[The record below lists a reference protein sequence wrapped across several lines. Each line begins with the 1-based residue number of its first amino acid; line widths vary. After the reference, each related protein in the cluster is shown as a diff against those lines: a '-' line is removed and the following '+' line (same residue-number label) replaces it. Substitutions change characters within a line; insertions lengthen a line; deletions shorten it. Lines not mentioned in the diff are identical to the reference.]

1 MISECRL
8 RTTAWRQVTKEPDAP
23 HATDRRIRQH
33 GEFYS
38 LTPELL
44 AEACWRLGW
53 LGWVYAGGSIV
64 THYGRWVLFAWTGS
78 GDWGLHLPDV
88 FSLAAVALGI
98 AVYIVSRRG
107 LLSPQRLLDLGL
119 VFQVAGAFGIAAK
132 EFWGGV
138 PLTPDRSFLLLP
150 AECVWIIVYPLV
162 VPNTPNK
169 VLVASLLAASMGPAA
184 LALSTVV
191 SGTPIHHP
199 LVFATYFLVTNYL
212 AAIVAY
218 VVARIVHRFS
228 IRLKH
233 ARDIGSYELI
243 EEIGRGGMGEVWRAR
258 HRLLARP
265 AAIKLIRRGM
275 LGANEDAREAVVRR
289 FAREAHDTAALNS
302 IHTVDVHDFGV
313 TEEGDFYYAMELL
326 DGLSLEQ
333 LVRRFGPIP
342 PARAVYL
349 LTQVCHSL
357 GEAHARGL
365 VHRDVKPSNIFV
377 CRLGPDDDFVKV
389 LDFGLVKHGQA
400 AATVTALTEGGTT
413 AGTPEYMA
421 PEIALGRADV
431 DERADIYSLG
441 CVAYYLLTGHTVFSA
456 DSSVAMALA
465 HVQEKP
471 VPPSVRSGF
480 QIPAALEAL
489 ILDCLAKERV
499 ARPASAVVLG
509 NRLAGIVL
517 QDGWT
522 QEAAHVWWDVHE
534 PLTRSGPA
542 TAAPQLPAEDP
553 CADGTNAQ
561 RHGETSADH
570 ELLMPPRPPGFRAGA
585 ASSSRG

>member
-1 MISECRL
+1 
-8 RTTAWRQVTKEPDAP
+8 V
-23 HATDRRIRQH
+23 
-33 GEFYS
+33 
-38 LTPELL
+38 L
-44 AEACWRLGW
+44 AAGW
-53 LGWVYAGGSIV
+53 LGCVYSGASIV
-64 THYGRWVLFAWTGS
+64 AHYGRWALLALTGS
-78 GDWGLHLPDV
+78 GDWSLHAPDI
-88 FSLAAVALGI
+88 FGLAAVALGI
-98 AVYIVSRRG
+98 AAYVVSRRG
-107 LLSPQRLLDLGL
+107 LLSPRRLLDLGL

-150 AECVWIIVYPLV
+150 AECVWIVVYPLV

-191 SGTPIHHP
+191 SGTPIHYP
-199 LVFATYFLVTNYL
+199 LAFATYFLVTNYL
-212 AAIVAY
+212 SAIVAY

-265 AAIKLIRRGM
+265 AAIKLIRRSL
-275 LGANEDAREAVVRR
+275 LGANEDAREALVRR

-333 LVRRFGPIP
+333 LVRRFGPIQ
-342 PARAVYL
+342 PARAAYL
-349 LTQVCHSL
+349 LRQVCHSL

-365 VHRDVKPSNIFV
+365 VHRDVKPSNICV

-400 AATVTALTEGGTT
+400 AATVTALTDGTT

-421 PEIALGRADV
+421 PEIALGHGDV
-431 DERADIYSLG
+431 DDRADIYSLG
-441 CVAYYLLTGHTVFSA
+441 CVAYYLLTGHPVFAA
-456 DSSVAMALA
+456 DTPVAMALA

-480 QIPAALEAL
+480 QIPAALEAP
-489 ILDCLAKERV
+489 ILDCLAKDPA
-499 ARPASAVVLG
+499 ARPASAGVLG
-509 NRLAGIVL
+509 DRLAGMVL
-517 QDGWT
+517 QDTWT
-522 QEAAHVWWDVHE
+522 QEAAHVWWDLHE
-534 PLTRSGPA
+534 PVTRSRSA
-542 TAAPQLPAEDP
+542 TAVAHAPAEDAS
-553 CADGTNAQ
+553 ADVRNTQRCGETTRITTNA
-561 RHGETSADH
+561 A
-570 ELLMPPRPPGFRAGA
+570 
-585 ASSSRG
+585 

>member
-1 MISECRL
+1 
-8 RTTAWRQVTKEPDAP
+8 VDAN
-23 HATDRRIRQH
+23 
-33 GEFYS
+33 GETFYS
-38 LTPELL
+38 LTPELM

-53 LGWVYAGGSIV
+53 LGCVYSGGSIV
-64 THYGRWVLFAWTGS
+64 AHYGRWALFAWTGS
-78 GDWGLHLPDV
+78 GDWGLHAPDV

-98 AVYIVSRRG
+98 AVYLVSRRG

-119 VFQVAGAFGIAAK
+119 VFQVAGAFGIAAT

-138 PLTPDRSFLLLP
+138 PLTPDRSLLLMP
-150 AECVWIIVYPLV
+150 AECVWIVVYPLV

-199 LVFATYFLVTNYL
+199 LAFATYFLVTNYL
-212 AAIVAY
+212 SAIVAY
-218 VVARIVHRFS
+218 VVARIVHRLS

-275 LGANEDAREAVVRR
+275 LGANEHAREAVVRR
-289 FAREAHDTAALNS
+289 FAREAHDTAVLKS
-302 IHTVDVHDFGV
+302 IHTVDVYDFGV

-326 DGLSLEQ
+326 NGLSLEE
-333 LVRRFGPIP
+333 LVRRCGPIQ

-349 LTQVCHSL
+349 LRQVCHSL

-400 AATVTALTEGGTT
+400 AATVTALTMEGTT
-413 AGTPEYMA
+413 AGTPAFMA
-421 PEIALGRADV
+421 PEIALGHGDV
-431 DERADIYSLG
+431 DDRADIYSLG
-441 CVAYYLLTGHTVFSA
+441 CVAYYLLTGHAVFSA
-456 DSSVAMALA
+456 DTPVAMALA
-465 HVQEKP
+465 HVQETP
-471 VPPSVRSGF
+471 VPPSVRSRF

-489 ILDCLAKERV
+489 ILECLAKDPA

-509 NRLAGIVL
+509 KRLAGTML
-517 QDGWT
+517 QETWT
-522 QEAAHVWWDVHE
+522 QEDAHMWWELHQPVN
-534 PLTRSGPA
+534 RSGSA
-542 TAAPQLPAEDP
+542 TAPAHATAED
-553 CADGTNAQ
+553 
-561 RHGETSADH
+561 TSADVTNARGRGETVADH
-570 ELLMPPRPPGFRAGA
+570 EPNA
-585 ASSSRG
+585 A

>member
-1 MISECRL
+1 MTDARTIADDRL
-8 RTTAWRQVTKEPDAP
+8 RTTAWRQVTKEPDAR
-23 HATDRRIRQH
+23 HATDRRLERH
-33 GEFYS
+33 DDSDGETFYS
-38 LTPELL
+38 LTPELM

-53 LGWVYAGGSIV
+53 LGCVYSGGSIV
-64 THYGRWVLFAWTGS
+64 AHYGRWALLAWTGS
-78 GDWGLHLPDV
+78 GDWGLHAPDV
-88 FSLAAVALGI
+88 FGLAAVALGM
-98 AVYIVSRRG
+98 AVYVVSRRG
-107 LLSPQRLLDLGL
+107 LLSPRRLLDLGL
-119 VFQVAGAFGIAAK
+119 VFQVAGAFGLAAT
-132 EFWGGV
+132 EFWGGA

-199 LVFATYFLVTNYL
+199 LAFATYFLVTNYL
-212 AAIVAY
+212 SAIVAY

-243 EEIGRGGMGEVWRAR
+243 EEIGRGGMGEVWRAS

-265 AAIKLIRRGM
+265 AAIKLIRRSL
-275 LGANEDAREAVVRR
+275 LGANEHARETLVRR
-289 FAREAHDTAALNS
+289 FAREAHDTATLNS
-302 IHTVDVHDFGV
+302 IHTVDVYDFGV

-333 LVRRFGPIP
+333 LGRRFGPIH

-349 LTQVCHSL
+349 LRQVCHSL

-400 AATVTALTEGGTT
+400 AATVTALTDGTT

-421 PEIALGRADV
+421 PEIALGRGDV
-431 DERADIYSLG
+431 DDRADIYSLG
-441 CVAYYLLTGHTVFSA
+441 CVAYYLLTGDAVFSA
-456 DSSVAMALA
+456 DTPVAMALA
-465 HVQEKP
+465 HVQEEP
-471 VPPSVRSGF
+471 VRPSVRSKF
-480 QIPAALEAL
+480 QIPAALDAL
-489 ILDCLAKERV
+489 ILDCLAKDPA
-499 ARPASAVVLG
+499 ARPGSAVVLG
-509 NRLAGIVL
+509 NRLAAMVL
-517 QDGWT
+517 QDTWT
-522 QEAAHVWWDVHE
+522 QEAAHVWWDLHE
-534 PLTRSGPA
+534 PVTRSRSARA
-542 TAAPQLPAEDP
+542 TAHAPA
-553 CADGTNAQ
+553 ADVTNA
-561 RHGETSADH
+561 RRRGETSTDH
-570 ELLMPPRPPGFRAGA
+570 EPNA
-585 ASSSRG
+585 A